1 MARYTKPEL
10 REQIKEEIKSSD
22 KGGRPGQWSARKS
35 QLVTQEYKKRG
46 GGFLGEKD
54 ERQKSLQRW
63 GNEKWQTKEGDT
75 RARKGDT
82 TSRYLPKKAWDEM
95 SESQK
100 RATDTKKRE
109 ASRTGRQYVANTGPA
124 KRARRDATTAG
135 RMTEMSVAEAAKLV
149 RGLDTRQ
156 LKTALRNERA
166 SKDRDA
172 RPAAR
177 SGTQPARLTCP
188 STALTWP

>member
-10 REQIKEEIKSSD
+10 REQIKEEIQASD

-35 QLVTQEYKKRG
+35 QLVTQEYKRRG
-46 GGFLGEKD
+46 GGFLGPKD
-54 ERQKSLQRW
+54 ERQKALQRW

-75 RARKGDT
+75 RARKGGT
-82 TSRYLPKKAWDEM
+82 TSRYLPKKAWEEM

-100 RATDTKKRE
+100 QATDTKKRE
-109 ASRTGRQYVANTGPA
+109 ASRSGKQYVANTGPA

-135 RMTEMSVAEAAKLV
+135 RISEMSVAEAAKLV

-166 SKDRDA
+166 SKDRK
-172 RPAAR
+172 
-177 SGTQPARLTCP
+177 TLVQRLE
-188 STALTWP
+188 AELNRRG

>member
-10 REQIKEEIKSSD
+10 REQIKEEIKASD

-35 QLVTQEYKKRG
+35 QLLTQEYKKRG

-82 TSRYLPKKAWDEM
+82 TSRYLPKRAWAEM
-95 SESQK
+95 SDSQK

-109 ASRTGRQYVANTGPA
+109 ASRSGKQYVANTGPA

-135 RMTEMSVAEAAKLV
+135 RMPEMSVAEAAKLV
-149 RGLDTRQ
+149 RGLDKRQ
-156 LKTALRNERA
+156 LQTALRNEHA
-166 SKDRDA
+166 GKDRK
-172 RPAAR
+172 
-177 SGTQPARLTCP
+177 TLVQRLE
-188 STALTWP
+188 AELNRRG

>member
-10 REQIKEEIKSSD
+10 REQIKEEVKASD

-63 GNEKWQTKEGDT
+63 GNEKWQTKEGGT
-75 RARKGDT
+75 RARKDGT
-82 TSRYLPKKAWDEM
+82 TSRYLPKKAWEEM
-95 SESQK
+95 SESQR

-109 ASRTGRQYVANTGPA
+109 ASRSGRQYVANTGPA

-135 RMTEMSVAEAAKLV
+135 RMSEMSVAEATKLV

-166 SKDRDA
+166 SKDRK
-172 RPAAR
+172 
-177 SGTQPARLTCP
+177 TLVQRLE
-188 STALTWP
+188 AELNRRG

>member
-10 REQIKEEIKSSD
+10 RAQIKEEIQASD

-35 QLVTQEYKKRG
+35 QLLTQEYKKRG
-46 GGFLGEKD
+46 GGFLGERD

-75 RARKGDT
+75 RARKDGT
-82 TSRYLPKKAWDEM
+82 TSRYLPKKAWEEM
-95 SESQK
+95 SENQK

-109 ASRTGRQYVANTGPA
+109 ASRTGKQYVANTGPA
-124 KRARRDATTAG
+124 KRARRNATTAD
-135 RMTEMSVAEAAKLV
+135 RITEMSVSDAVKLV

-156 LKTALRNERA
+156 LRTALRNERA
-166 SKDRDA
+166 SKDRKTLVQ
-172 RPAAR
+172 RLESELNRR
-177 SGTQPARLTCP
+177 S
-188 STALTWP
+188 

>member
-10 REQIKEEIKSSD
+10 REQIKEEIKASD

-35 QLVTQEYKKRG
+35 QLVTQEYKRRG

-109 ASRTGRQYVANTGPA
+109 ASRSGRQYVANTGPA
-124 KRARRDATTAG
+124 KKARRDATTAG
-135 RMTEMSVAEAAKLV
+135 RMSEMSVAEAAKLV

-156 LKTALRNERA
+156 LRTALRNEHA
-166 SKDRDA
+166 GKDRK
-172 RPAAR
+172 
-177 SGTQPARLTCP
+177 TLVQRLE
-188 STALTWP
+188 AELNRRG